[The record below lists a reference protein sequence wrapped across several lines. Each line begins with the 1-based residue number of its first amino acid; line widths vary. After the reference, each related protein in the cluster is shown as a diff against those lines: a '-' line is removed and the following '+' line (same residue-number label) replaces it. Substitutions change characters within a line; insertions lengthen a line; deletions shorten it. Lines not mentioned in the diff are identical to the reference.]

1 MRDRR
6 EFSAIAAMIVM
17 ALALE
22 PHTALADMLSS
33 LRENTL
39 GCGMDFFYFS
49 RDGSVL
55 GVGWGR
61 ETGPRILLPLV
72 GEGGLAKRGRMRDVA
87 TWLELPG
94 NPHPTRL
101 PWYRHTA
108 PTRGLR

>member
-22 PHTALADMLSS
+22 PHPALADMLSS

-55 GVGWGR
+55 WSD
-61 ETGPRILLPLV
+61 
-72 GEGGLAKRGRMRDVA
+72 GEAISKTSRRAR
-87 TWLELPG
+87 
-94 NPHPTRL
+94 RS
-101 PWYRHTA
+101 
-108 PTRGLR
+108 